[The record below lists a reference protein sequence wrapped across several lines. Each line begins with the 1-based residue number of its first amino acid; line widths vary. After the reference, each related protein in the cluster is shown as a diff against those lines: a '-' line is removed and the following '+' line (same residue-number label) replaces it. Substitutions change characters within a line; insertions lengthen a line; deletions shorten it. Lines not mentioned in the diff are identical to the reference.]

1 MENKSVPPTLQ
12 DLFEQIEKTIQLI
25 QNHKGPIKM
34 TPDLVADI
42 EKLEKVVQNFAEDNQ
57 ELFKVLDI
65 DIEKFQEEILESNH
79 VRSSDKQLIKHA
91 KDIET
96 EARVMKLALTK
107 GRERRRK
114 NPKDKQENNK
124 RSIKERRK
132 LFKTIGGD
140 QKWIPL

>member
-1 MENKSVPPTLQ
+1 MENKPEPSLEDLLEQINETLQ
-12 DLFEQIEKTIQLI
+12 VL

-42 EKLEKVVQNFAEDNQ
+42 EKLETAVTNFKEDSQ
-57 ELFKVLDI
+57 ELFEIFDI
-65 DIEKFQEEILESNH
+65 DIKELQQEILESDS
-79 VRSSDKQLIKHA
+79 VRSSDKQLIKRA

-96 EARVMKLALTK
+96 EARVMKLALAK
-107 GRERRRK
+107 GIENRRK
-114 NPKDKQENNK
+114 SPKDKQMGDK
-124 RSIKERRK
+124 RQMKERRK